1 MKITKALMILLILIA
16 CAAAVSA
23 QVDPAPTISITAMP
37 GTTVTNSVTIR
48 ASARDTSTNAGI
60 DKIELYLNNNLLN
73 TKQCGYS
80 TSCILS
86 QPRLA
91 TQPKNETF
99 HAIAYDRIQSTT
111 SSNLTVTF
119 LGPNTPPNMT
129 LLPNATSINEDSGY
143 NNLTDLWN
151 HITDTW
157 TAPQNMTYNIIA
169 QTNTSMANCFIT
181 NNRWFECN
189 TTTQDAFGSTIV
201 TIQASDGQL
210 TKQKNVT
217 VNVLPVNDAPVFNTT
232 IPAITFAEDTT
243 YTFNISDHFYDVDNA
258 VSSFSFLPASTGNIT
273 ITYAYNNTLNKI
285 QATLTP
291 AANWNGAVTTNF
303 TANDGTNSSGPSN
316 NVLITVT
323 PVNDA
328 PQFDINS
335 FNCGNMYT
343 NIFFSC
349 DINATDIDT
358 GDILTYYDNT
368 TMFNIDLTTG
378 WLNFTP
384 NSTGNYSELLTVC
397 DDSGAANNCTSI
409 VLQFTIYPNPT
420 VIFMQSTAIPSSPT
434 NYNPNST
441 HQFQTEAAVAYQIG
455 VPYGQEYLDKIWL
468 EFNGTNYTVN
478 ITYGQLNHTIYYVN
492 FTPLAAGNYTYRWH
506 GNMTPSGLHFNSSWY
521 NYLINR
527 ADPQLVLTIPNNW
540 TYGTPANVSCT
551 VNTTQVTPVLMR
563 NGTIVSN
570 PDNITLGAGT
580 YTYFCYVNQT
590 QNYTA
595 ANATGNMTVLPVQT
609 AVTLNVQTPI
619 TYGTAANVT
628 CNASPSAI
636 TPTLTRNGVPLTG
649 LNDTS
654 VLGAGNYTYVCY
666 YNTTQNYIGSNAT
679 KTLIVNPMPV
689 TVNLNMQT
697 PINYGTAANVTCN
710 ASPSNITPTLTRNGV
725 PLTGLNDTSV
735 LGAGNYTYVCY
746 YNTTQ
751 NYIGDNETQMLV
763 VNKIAPVINLTLN
776 GQANDL
782 SYPAN
787 QTIPTTVIITG
798 SLTTPTSGYLALY
811 INNTFNISST
821 TGTTGSIFYPSTGT
835 VPITLKY
842 NATQNYTQANLT
854 RWIFFGTALQILGIN
869 KNNGSTVNSPFNLNF
884 TTNKNTTCKW
894 SLNNIN
900 YSSMNNTFTT
910 TGQTIHSTMI
920 SFPAHR
926 QNDIVYLSCFNDTQ
940 TNRPYTYYVD
950 NIIENSN
957 VDGSS
962 TTTGSIIRWAN
973 ISSSSAITNSTLYHD
988 SITSSSVSNSSLNS
1002 STITGSTIN
1011 GSTLVNC
1018 TVINSTVKN
1027 YNGRNCQI
1035 VNAFLDPN
1043 PPYYID
1049 NTQVTGGNIMYS
1061 HLNRSVSYY
1070 SNITNSTVFDSN
1082 IQYSSLNNSNVTQN
1096 SYVFSSTLTGCD
1108 ANNADMRYMNCSNS
1122 NVTNSQLYNVTLI
1135 NAVVTNGM
1143 LTSGIII
1150 RANGSNYSVPPKSP
1164 NSIANITNLPPNA
1177 SFNSPNS
1184 IRRNR
1189 QATFTSTSTDP
1200 NPLDTINTL
1209 NHTWNFGDGSNGTGV
1224 TTSHAYSATGTYNIT
1239 LTVTDSQGA
1248 QDTAVRS
1255 ITVTA
1260 STGGGSVYTGGGGGG
1275 GGGGSAYYSSTWKVN
1290 LDERPMDIRT
1300 MGRIDKA
1307 MITAYNTTHTMRM
1320 TGINRQQ
1327 VNFTIDDIAYSVPN
1341 FAIQKIN
1348 LDTNT
1353 DSDLRITV
1361 LNNYYTRAQIRFDKI
1376 KEPMDQQTVPFITGS
1391 LANMGLD
1398 EEESIIEQQIEEEQ
1412 ETKKETLPKEKKEKE
1427 EKQEEEIQEEPI
1439 DNKVIGLGITA
1450 GVVVA
1455 GLIIYFLFSLI
1466 LL

>member
-1 MKITKALMILLILIA
+1 MKITKALTILLILIA

-48 ASARDTSTNAGI
+48 ASARDSSTNAGL
-60 DKIELYLNNNLLN
+60 DKIELYLNNNLLT

-86 QPRLA
+86 QARLA

-129 LLPNATSINEDSGY
+129 LLPNTTSINEDSGY

-151 HITDTW
+151 YVTDSW
-157 TAPQNMTYNIIA
+157 TAPQNMAYNIIA

-189 TTTQDAFGSTIV
+189 TTTQDAFGTTLV

-210 TKQKNVT
+210 SKQKNVT

-232 IPAITFAEDTT
+232 IPAITFAEDTA
-243 YTFNISDHFYDVDNA
+243 YVFNISDYFYDVDNN
-258 VSSFSFLPASTGNIT
+258 VSSFSFLPVSIGNIT

-291 AANWNGAVTTNF
+291 AQDWNGAVTTNF
-303 TANDGTNSSGPSN
+303 TASDGTNSSGPSN

-492 FTPLAAGNYTYRWH
+492 FTSLAAGNYTYRWH
-506 GNMTPSGLHFNSSWY
+506 GNMTPSGLHFNSSGY

-527 ADPQLVLTIPNNW
+527 ADPQLVLNIPSNW
-540 TYGTPANVSCT
+540 AYGTPANVSCT

-563 NGTIVSN
+563 NGTIVLN
-570 PDNITLGAGT
+570 PDNTTLNAGT

-609 AVTLNVQTPI
+609 AITLNVQTPI

-636 TPTLTRNGVPLTG
+636 TPTLTRNGVPLSG

-654 VLGAGNYTYVCY
+654 VLGAGNYTYTCY
-666 YNTTQNYIGSNAT
+666 YNTTQNYT
-679 KTLIVNPMPV
+679 
-689 TVNLNMQT
+689 
-697 PINYGTAANVTCN
+697 
-710 ASPSNITPTLTRNGV
+710 
-725 PLTGLNDTSV
+725 
-735 LGAGNYTYVCY
+735 
-746 YNTTQ
+746 
-751 NYIGDNETQMLV
+751 GDNETQMLV
-763 VNKIAPVINLTLN
+763 VDKIAPVINLTLN
-776 GQANDL
+776 GQANNIK
-782 SYPAN
+782 YPAN

-821 TGTTGSIFYPSTGT
+821 TGTTGSIFYPATGT

-854 RWIFFGTALQILGIN
+854 KWIFFGTALQILNIN
-869 KNNGSTVNSPFNLNF
+869 PNNGVTVNSPFNLNF

-926 QNDIVYLSCFNDTQ
+926 QNDIVYIACFNDTQ

-962 TTTGSIIRWAN
+962 TTTGSIIRWTN
-973 ISSSSAITNSTLYHD
+973 VSSSTSITNSTLYHD

-1018 TVINSTVKN
+1018 TIINSTVKN

-1043 PPYYID
+1043 PPYYIE

-1096 SYVFSSTLTGCD
+1096 SYILRSALNGCN
-1108 ANNADMRYMNCSNS
+1108 ANNADMRYVNCSNS
-1122 NVTNSQLYNVTLI
+1122 NVTNSQLYNITLI
-1135 NAVVTNGM
+1135 NAIVTNGI
-1143 LTSGIII
+1143 LTSGMII
-1150 RANGSNYSVPPKSP
+1150 RANGSNYSVPPSP
-1164 NSIANITNLPPNA
+1164 PTSIANLTNLPPSA
-1177 SFNSPNS
+1177 SFNSSNS

-1189 QATFTSTSTDP
+1189 NANFNAGSSSDP
-1200 NPLDTINTL
+1200 NAGDTLTY
-1209 NHTWNFGDGSNGTGV
+1209 TWNFGDGSSNGTGV
-1224 TTSHAYSATGTYNIT
+1224 TTTHSYTATGTYNVT
-1239 LTVTDSQGA
+1239 LIVTDSQGA
-1248 QDTAVRS
+1248 QDTTMRQ

-1260 STGGGSVYTGGGGGG
+1260 GSSGNTGGNRYIGGG
-1275 GGGGSAYYSSTWKVN
+1275 GGGGSSYYSSTWKIN

-1307 MITAYNTTHTMRM
+1307 VITAYNTTHTMRM
-1320 TGINRQQ
+1320 TGIDRQQ
-1327 VNFTIDDIAYSVPN
+1327 ANFTIDDLAYSVPN

-1412 ETKKETLPKEKKEKE
+1412 ETKKETPPKEKKEKE

-1439 DNKVIGLGITA
+1439 DNKIIGLGITA
-1450 GVVVA
+1450 GVVVV